1 MSATGRSE
9 ETAPAA
15 SDIAARLR
23 DAGLVRLVG
32 GATGDAVA
40 AVGLFTLALEAND
53 VAHQSSVVAVPR
65 PASRATDADL
75 TVALGRP
82 AADAEVVLGADG
94 TPASATALAVASEL
108 GAVDYELGL
117 AGIAA
122 AGDHPSSDVLGAASD
137 HGIDH
142 EPGIATPTPALAD
155 GLAHSGL
162 VHTSFSGDR
171 DAASRLVEASSADE
185 DADGHRRLASVVAVT
200 VCEDDTTVP
209 AAADAVE
216 GFLRPLVAPGGRFE
230 TVEGYGDVLD
240 ATARASPELG
250 VPLALG
256 AVETTTALET
266 WRTHTQQAHEAVRS
280 ASTGRYDG
288 LFVVQ
293 CSGDAPLG
301 TVARLVADYRS
312 PEPLVL
318 ALDDTAAVARTATER
333 TPDDHVGD
341 RVGRAASRV
350 GGAGGGSRTRGR
362 AEFDGEPTEFVAVFR
377 EER

>member
-1 MSATGRSE
+1 MAATGRSE
-9 ETAPAA
+9 ETASAV

-32 GATGDAVA
+32 APTGDGVA
-40 AVGLFTLALEAND
+40 AVGLLTLALEAHD
-53 VAHQSSVVAVPR
+53 VAHHSSVVALPE
-65 PASRATDADL
+65 PASRATDADMR
-75 TVALGRP
+75 VALGRP
-82 AADAEVVLGADG
+82 VPDAAVTLGTDG
-94 TPASATALAVASEL
+94 TPASATALAVATEL
-108 GAVDYELGL
+108 GTVDYELGL
-117 AGIAA
+117 AGIVA
-122 AGDHPSSDVLGAASD
+122 AGGRPSSDVLGAASD
-137 HGIDH
+137 RGIER
-142 EPGIATPTPALAD
+142 EPGIATPTPALAE

-162 VHTSFSGDR
+162 VHTSFSGDQ
-171 DAASRLVEASSADE
+171 AVASELLESSGTDESADPE
-185 DADGHRRLASVVAVT
+185 TRRTLASMVAVT
-200 VCEDDTTVP
+200 VCEDEQAIP

-216 GFLRPLVAPGGRFE
+216 RFLRPLVAPGGRFE

-266 WRTHTQQAHEAVRS
+266 WRTHTQQAHETVRS

-288 LFVVQ
+288 LFVVR

-318 ALDDTAAVARTATER
+318 VLDDTGAVARAAGE
-333 TPDDHVGD
+333 PQDHVGD
-341 RVGRAASRV
+341 RLGRAASHV
-350 GGAGGGSRTRGR
+350 GGVGGGGLTRGR
-362 AEFDGEPTEFVAVFR
+362 ATFDGEPTEFVAVFR